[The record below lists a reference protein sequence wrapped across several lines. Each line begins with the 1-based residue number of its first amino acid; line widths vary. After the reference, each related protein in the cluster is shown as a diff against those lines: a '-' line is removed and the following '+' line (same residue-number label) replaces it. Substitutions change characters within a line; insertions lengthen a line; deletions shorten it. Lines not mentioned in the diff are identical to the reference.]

1 MLPSDYWNGTE
12 MDKSELDLLLDF
24 VYIELALAC
33 QIQDDTLVLFEI
45 LAQAL
50 TK

>member
-1 MLPSDYWNGTE
+1 MKP
-12 MDKSELDLLLDF
+12 LDINVLALLLDF
-24 VYIELALAC
+24 VHIELALAC
-33 QIQDDTLVLFEI
+33 KIQDDTLVLFEV